1 MASCVTSKRVILM
14 QEAGKNG
21 IPQYTDTLS
30 YEDYQL
36 RIGDRMYIYVY
47 SVDERINKMF
57 NASGAGVSSHMM
69 RQSTG
74 GTGYD
79 LYTYEVRDDGTIDF
93 PMVGDVL
100 VRGLTTREVKRAI
113 ENELSGFVKNYGDY
127 QMISVEVN
135 IVSRRFSVISDRGSG
150 TFSIPKEK
158 ITIFEALAMAGD
170 IGDFGDRSQVRIVRE
185 KEGVTDIKQRA
196 FAGCETL
203 EYIKIPDSV
212 TTMGSNTFDGC
223 VALKRVYIGKN
234 LTAIPTHAFNDCK
247 SLEAVLLEGTKIE
260 YIGVGAFMNCESL
273 TKVEFSPNVEY
284 IGTHA
289 FMSCYELTSAVLPQA
304 LIAMG
309 YGAFSFCTKLAKL
322 SVAKGNKEL
331 LEVINKVLTNLI
343 ESGKIEEYIV
353 YYSTEVTGD

>member
-1 MASCVTSKRVILM
+1 MKFKGFLLLFMPLLLASCVTSNRVNLM

-57 NASGAGVSSHMM
+57 NASGAGVSSQMM

-113 ENELSGFVKNYGDY
+113 EQELSGFVKNYGDY

-185 KEGVTDIKQRA
+185 KEGVTDIKTFDVRSNDIINSE
-196 FAGCETL
+196 FYYIEPNDVI
-203 EYIKIPDSV
+203 YIKRIKGQSFGINSV
-212 TTMGSNTFDGC
+212 TTTISV
-223 VALKRVYIGKN
+223 VATTLAFGGFVYGLVTRIIN
-234 LTAIPTHAFNDCK
+234 AAEDNK
-247 SLEAVLLEGTKIE
+247 SE
-260 YIGVGAFMNCESL
+260 
-273 TKVEFSPNVEY
+273 
-284 IGTHA
+284 
-289 FMSCYELTSAVLPQA
+289 
-304 LIAMG
+304 
-309 YGAFSFCTKLAKL
+309 
-322 SVAKGNKEL
+322 
-331 LEVINKVLTNLI
+331 
-343 ESGKIEEYIV
+343 
-353 YYSTEVTGD
+353 